1 MLVTVYLDFIKTC
14 DKVSQDILGLG
25 FVIFGTI
32 DILGRIILFVG
43 AVLYIEG
50 CSVAS
55 MASIH

>member
-1 MLVTVYLDFIKTC
+1 MSETVYLDFIKTC

-32 DILGRIILFVG
+32 GILGRTILFVG

-50 CSVAS
+50 CSAAF

>member
-1 MLVTVYLDFIKTC
+1 MLETVYLDFIKTC

-32 DILGRIILFVG
+32 DTLGRIILFMG
-43 AVLYIEG
+43 AVLYIVA
-50 CSVAS
+50 CSAAA